1 MWRRFALLS
10 TAMPL
15 LGLTA
20 MANVVCAADPPD
32 LVQQLLERI
41 RVLEE
46 RLNRLEQVDVIKK
59 AVEYVCPSGEILDQP
74 PPNGRCPDG
83 SRPQIRETVRK
94 SSITRRESIAAKIE
108 SALQDAEAKKVAIS
122 GVARGGVQQVING
135 RDGQNKLFGEGS
147 LDVTFLARPMARTTL
162 FVDLEA
168 IAGPGPDQ
176 RLGSLSRV
184 NTDAETLGGQDEKL
198 TAREV
203 WLGLRF
209 INDRLDLFGGKL
221 DATNYF
227 DRNAFAND
235 ETSQFLNSALK
246 NNPLLKQPPN
256 GPGAVVRW
264 DAGRD
269 LGFSLGAHAPNDL
282 GKDLAGGPYVIGEID
297 LHSARFIDG
306 HYRLWARTST
316 LPTDHR
322 RQTWGA
328 GISVDQRLTPQFG
341 VFGRAGFSLIEGVG
355 RTSYAA
361 STGFQWTGPLWD
373 RPRDRLGV
381 GYSFQREVQGE
392 EQLAEAYYNM
402 FLTDR
407 FSVIGNVEWLFTG
420 PNQVTGKTNR
430 DVIIPGVRAVVGF

>member
-1 MWRRFALLS
+1 M
-10 TAMPL
+10 TD
-15 LGLTA
+15 
-20 MANVVCAADPPD
+20 VVYAADPPD

-59 AVEYVCPSGEILDQP
+59 TVEYVCPSGEILDQP
-74 PPNGRCPDG
+74 PPNGRCPEG

-94 SSITRRESIAAKIE
+94 SSIARRESIAEKIE
-108 SALQDAEAKKVAIS
+108 SALQDAEAKKVAV
-122 GVARGGVQQVING
+122 GGAARGGVQQVING

-147 LDVTFLARPMARTTL
+147 LDVTFLVRPMARTTL

-168 IAGPGPDQ
+168 IAGPGPDR

-184 NTDAETLGGQDEKL
+184 NADAETLGGQDEKL

-209 INDRLDLFGGKL
+209 INDRLDFFVGKL
-221 DATNYF
+221 DPTNYF

-235 ETSQFLNSALK
+235 ETSQFLNAALV
-246 NNPLLKQPPN
+246 NNPMLKQPPN

-264 DAGRD
+264 DVGRD
-269 LGFSLGAHAPNDL
+269 LSLSLGAHAPNDL
-282 GKDLAGGPYVIGEID
+282 GHDLAGGPYGIGEID
-297 LHSARFIDG
+297 FHSARFIDG
-306 HYRLWARTST
+306 NYRLWARSST

-322 RQTWGA
+322 RQTWGV
-328 GISVDQRLTPQFG
+328 GVSVDQRLTPQFG
-341 VFGRAGFSLIEGVG
+341 VFGRAGFSLIEGTD
-355 RTSYAA
+355 RTFYAA
-361 STGFQWTGPLWD
+361 STGLQWTGPLWD
-373 RPRDRLGV
+373 RPKDRLGV

-430 DVIIPGVRAVVGF
+430 DVVIPGVRAVVGF

>member
-1 MWRRFALLS
+1 
-10 TAMPL
+10 MPL
-15 LGLTA
+15 LGLTMLA
-20 MANVVCAADPPD
+20 DAVRAADSPE

-59 AVEYVCPSGEILDQP
+59 TVEYVCPSGEILDQP
-74 PPNGRCPDG
+74 PPNGRCPEG

-94 SSITRRESIAAKIE
+94 SSIARRESIAEKIE
-108 SALQDAEAKKVAIS
+108 SALQDAEAKKVAV
-122 GVARGGVQQVING
+122 GGAARGGVQQVING

-147 LDVTFLARPMARTTL
+147 LDVTFLVRPMARTTL

-168 IAGPGPDQ
+168 IAGPGPDR

-184 NTDAETLGGQDEKL
+184 NADAETLGGQDEKL

-209 INDRLDLFGGKL
+209 INDRLDFFVGKL
-221 DATNYF
+221 DPTNYF

-235 ETSQFLNSALK
+235 ETSQFLNAALV
-246 NNPLLKQPPN
+246 NNPMLKQPPN

-264 DAGRD
+264 DVGRD
-269 LGFSLGAHAPNDL
+269 LSLSLGAHAPNDL
-282 GKDLAGGPYVIGEID
+282 GHDLAGGPYGIGEID
-297 LHSARFIDG
+297 FHSARFIDG
-306 HYRLWARTST
+306 NYRLWARSST

-328 GISVDQRLTPQFG
+328 GVSVDQRLTPQFG
-341 VFGRAGFSLIEGVG
+341 VFGRAGFSLIEGTD
-355 RTSYAA
+355 RTFYAA
-361 STGFQWTGPLWD
+361 STGLQWTGPLWD
-373 RPRDRLGV
+373 RPKDRLGV

-430 DVIIPGVRAVVGF
+430 DVVIPGVRAVVGF